1 MNETDVCVFKER
13 FFLRNL
19 FNNEILIFLLLTKSF
34 YSVYKVMKCNILIS
48 NTSYIFDYNSIS
60 FHDNQL

>member
-1 MNETDVCVFKER
+1 MEQVMCIFKER
-13 FFLRNL
+13 FSLINL
-19 FNNEILIFLLLTKSF
+19 FNNKLLIFLLSAKSF
-34 YSVYKVMKCNILIS
+34 YSINKVMKCNIWTT